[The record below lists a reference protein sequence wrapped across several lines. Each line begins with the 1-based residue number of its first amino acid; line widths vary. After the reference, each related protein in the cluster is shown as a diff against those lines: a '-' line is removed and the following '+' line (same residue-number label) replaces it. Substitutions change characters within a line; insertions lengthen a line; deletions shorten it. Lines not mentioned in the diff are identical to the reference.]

1 MLEIVKLRAELG
13 QRHRL
18 PCHHIELLHLT
29 GSQFI
34 AEFLPEACLHASIAR
49 LHGWRHRR
57 DSTVLQCCSAARGP
71 SAQMQRQLHVKTLHN
86 KPNPGPGLVTRT
98 DCHCCKLSQLLQ
110 ILYCKYRV
118 GGNQSSLHI
127 CVLVDLLSSLQT
139 IPTLCVNTKEFGGV
153 SSSCIIEYSL
163 E

>member
-34 AEFLPEACLHASIAR
+34 AEFLPEACLHASIASSVSSD
-49 LHGWRHRR
+49 GVT
-57 DSTVLQCCSAARGP
+57 DVTAQCCSAARGP